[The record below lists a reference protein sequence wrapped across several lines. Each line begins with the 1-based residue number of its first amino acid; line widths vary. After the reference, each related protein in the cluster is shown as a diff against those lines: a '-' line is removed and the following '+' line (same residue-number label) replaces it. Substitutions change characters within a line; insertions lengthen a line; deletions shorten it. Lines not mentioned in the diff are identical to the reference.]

1 MVGVVTILRWGR
13 LYRKAN
19 PTPLHPRANDRAIC
33 SGPEKCHAYSVWSV
47 LGHEKQRPEK
57 KKTPALRPA
66 AQDLRKVYY
75 SSCLSGIAS
84 NQA

>member
-19 PTPLHPRANDRAIC
+19 PTPLHHGPMIGRSAQGQKNAMPTP
-33 SGPEKCHAYSVWSV
+33 SGPYS
-47 LGHEKQRPEK
+47 GMRNRDRRK

-66 AQDLRKVYY
+66 AQDLKKG
-75 SSCLSGIAS
+75 LL
-84 NQA
+84 